1 MYIDVNGNKYKS
13 YEDYVNS
20 PDLDPEVIYIRLA
33 AGVKTPQNEYEMKL
47 KSQMD
52 EIIANGGTV
61 ETNLN
66 F

>member
-1 MYIDVNGNKYKS
+1 MYIDVDGNKYKS

-20 PDLDPEVIYIRLA
+20 PDLDPEEVYYKLL
-33 AGVKTPQNEYEMKL
+33 AGVRTHQNECEIKL
-47 KSQMD
+47 EAQMD

>member
-1 MYIDVNGNKYKS
+1 MYIDVDGNKYNS
-13 YEDYVNS
+13 YEDYANS
-20 PDLDPEVIYIRLA
+20 PDLDLEVIYIKLA
-33 AGVKTPQNEYEMKL
+33 AGVRTPQNEYEMKL

>member
-1 MYIDVNGNKYKS
+1 MYIDVDGNKYKS

-20 PDLDPEVIYIRLA
+20 PDLDPEVIYIKLA
-33 AGVKTPQNEYEMKL
+33 AGIRMPQNEYEMKL

>member
-1 MYIDVNGNKYKS
+1 MYIDVDGNKYKS

-20 PDLDPEVIYIRLA
+20 PDLDPEVIYIKLA
-33 AGVKTPQNEYEMKL
+33 AGVRTPQNEYERRL
-47 KSQMD
+47 KAEID
-52 EIIANGGTV
+52 EMRAKGQII

>member
-1 MYIDVNGNKYKS
+1 MYIDVDGNKYKS

-20 PDLDPEVIYIRLA
+20 PVLDPEVIYIKLA
-33 AGVKTPQNEYEMKL
+33 AGVRTPQNEYEMKL
-47 KSQMD
+47 KAQMD

-61 ETNLN
+61 ETNLS

>member
-1 MYIDVNGNKYKS
+1 MYIDVDGNKYKS

-20 PDLDPEVIYIRLA
+20 PDLDPENVYYKLLAGIRI
-33 AGVKTPQNEYEMKL
+33 PQNEYEIKL
-47 KSQMD
+47 KAQMD
-52 EIIANGGTV
+52 EIHAKGQII

>member
-1 MYIDVNGNKYKS
+1 MYIDVDGNKYKS

-20 PDLDPEVIYIRLA
+20 PVLVPEVIYIKLA
-33 AGVKTPQNEYEMKL
+33 AGVRTPQNEYEMKL

-52 EIIANGGTV
+52 EIIANGGTL